1 MFISKYFKQIG
12 VIYMLFELI
21 LTSAVIITGLITL
34 LSFVFIRKQAL
45 ATQSSDLTSKN
56 QSSYPRTILSTIVEY
71 SRSFFPVLFVVLL
84 LRSFVIEPFRIP
96 TGSLI
101 PTLLVGDFILVNRYD
116 YGLRLPVTNTKIFSI
131 GEPKRGE
138 IAVFRF
144 PIDPSEYYIKRVIGL
159 PGDHVR
165 YTNKVLYVNDQMADQ
180 QFVTSIPASK
190 SDDDQAV
197 VEKSEN
203 FLGTK
208 HMIYQIPDKPAEDF
222 ETVVPEGEYFV
233 MGDNR
238 DSSYDSRYWGYV
250 PEQNLK
256 GKAIAIWFSFGNGK
270 IRWDRIG
277 KHIQ

>member
-1 MFISKYFKQIG
+1 
-12 VIYMLFELI
+12 MLFELI

-34 LSFVFIRKQAL
+34 LSLVLYSGKRSL
-45 ATQSSDLTSKN
+45 AAQGSDLSSAN

-71 SRSFFPVLFVVLL
+71 SRSFFPVIFVVLI

-96 TGSLI
+96 TGSLE
-101 PTLLVGDFILVNRYD
+101 PTLLVGDFILVNRFD
-116 YGLRLPVTNTKIFSI
+116 YGLHLPVTNTKIFNI

-144 PIDPSEYYIKRVIGL
+144 PIDPSVYYIKRVIGL

-180 QFVTSIPASK
+180 QFVTNVSPSK
-190 SDDDQAV
+190 NDDNQDV
-197 VEKSEN
+197 IEKNEN

-208 HMIYQIPDKPAEDF
+208 HLIYQIPDKPAEDF

-270 IRWDRIG
+270 IRWDRMG